1 MRVCVCRCSLA
12 LRVLMC
18 GVCLSEAQK
27 LQRNN
32 AIFGDGLVN
41 LRSGEPRRQRNV
53 IFFEACRCRC
63 VVVAVVGVNKSE
75 NSGLTSVDRSTRA
88 TLSTYN
94 TWIQVSR
101 LQKIYHF
108 QRKKLR
114 FTTTLLSVAMVKLQ
128 KGRDLIVVMCQRK
141 WWTTLL
147 SQHGFRLRGVQS

>member
-1 MRVCVCRCSLA
+1 MLVCS
-12 LRVLMC
+12 VLFRFVSC
-18 GVCLSEAQK
+18 CFVKLPFRQLLLLFRFGRSVGRSVGLSVG
-27 LQRNN
+27 RMW
-32 AIFGDGLVN
+32 V
-41 LRSGEPRRQRNV
+41 S
-53 IFFEACRCRC
+53 
-63 VVVAVVGVNKSE
+63 GVNKSE
-75 NSGLTSVDRSTRA
+75 NSGLTSVDRSTKA

-114 FTTTLLSVAMVKLQ
+114 FTTTLLTAVAVEMQ
-128 KGRDLIVVMCQRK
+128 KGRDLIVVMFQRR